1 MVTRKAIT
9 RRIMQC
15 TPGELQHVLNIVHS
29 WVEDFGDEMAGEV
42 ETVQEIIDLLS
53 RPEYIQEAE
62 ECEIQTGE
70 NYFKIVFGI

>member
-1 MVTRKAIT
+1 MITRKTIAQ
-9 RRIMQC
+9 RVMRC

-29 WVEDFGDEMAGEV
+29 WTEDFGGEMAKEV
-42 ETVQEIIDLLS
+42 RTVQEIIDLLS